1 MTIRS
6 FLWTTIILSLF
17 CAWCEHQRRMDALQS
32 RSELQQLLDRPLV
45 GTRVTLD
52 EFWAE
57 AASDSDNTNVQSHN
71 RGEVR

>member
-1 MTIRS
+1 
-6 FLWTTIILSLF
+6 
-17 CAWCEHQRRMDALQS
+17 MDALQS

-57 AASDSDNTNVQSHN
+57 AASDSDNTDVQSHN
-71 RGEVR
+71 HGEVR